1 MLIKIKF
8 IRNGE
13 PKGREYTYRAPDDVK
28 VGDMVELPSG
38 KGVVTKVD
46 VPETEVAGYVN
57 MVKEIVGKV
66 EEMHE
71 TESV

>member
-1 MLIKIKF
+1 MLIKIRF

-13 PKGREYTYRAPDDVK
+13 PKGREYAYRAPDNVK

-38 KGVVTKVD
+38 KGVVTQIGLTMSMVGCLDD
-46 VPETEVAGYVN
+46 V
-57 MVKEIVGKV
+57 KDIVGKV
-66 EEMHE
+66 EDSHE

>member
-1 MLIKIKF
+1 MLIKVKF

-38 KGVVTKVD
+38 KGVVTEVD
-46 VPETEVAGYVN
+46 VPESEVAGYADR
-57 MVKEIVGKV
+57 VKEIVKIIN
-66 EEMHE
+66 
-71 TESV
+71 ESEG

>member
-13 PKGREYTYRAPDDVK
+13 PKDREYAYRAPDDVK

-38 KGVVTKVD
+38 KGIVTAVD
-46 VPETEVAGYVN
+46 VPKAEVAGYE
-57 MVKEIVGKV
+57 VKEIVKIINES
-66 EEMHE
+66 EE
-71 TESV
+71 